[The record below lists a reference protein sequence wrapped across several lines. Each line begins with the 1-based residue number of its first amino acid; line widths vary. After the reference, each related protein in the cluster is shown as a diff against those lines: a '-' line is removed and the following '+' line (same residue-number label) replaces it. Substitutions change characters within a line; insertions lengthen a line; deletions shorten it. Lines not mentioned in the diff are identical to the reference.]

1 MLSQFFIKR
10 PIFAAVLSLLFFITG
25 AIAVWQLPIT
35 EYPEVVPPTVVV
47 TANYPGAN
55 PKVIAE
61 TVASPLE
68 QEINGVED
76 MLYMSSQATSD
87 GRMTLTITFAIG
99 TDVDRAQTQVQSRV
113 DRAMPRLP
121 QEVQRLGIVTEKSSP
136 DLTMVVH
143 LLSPDNRYDM
153 LYLSN
158 YAALNVKDELARIKG
173 VGAVRLFGAGEYS
186 LRIWL
191 DPNKVSA
198 LGLSPAD
205 IIAAVREQNQQA
217 AAGSLGAQP
226 SGSADFQLL
235 INVKGRLTEL
245 SEFEDIIIKV
255 GQNGEVNRLKD
266 VARIEL
272 GATSYAL
279 RSLLDNKDAVA
290 IPVFQASGSNAIQ
303 ISDDVRAKMA
313 ELSKGF
319 PEGLTYEIVYDPT
332 VFVRGSI
339 EAVMKTLLEAVL
351 LVVLVVVLFLQTW
364 RASIIPLVAVPVSL
378 VGTFAFMH
386 LLGFSLNALS
396 LFGLVLAIGIVVDDA
411 IVVVENV
418 ERNIAAGLSPVA
430 ATQKAMK
437 EVTGPIVATTLVL
450 AAVFIPTAFMSGLTG
465 QFYKQ
470 FALTITISTFISAI
484 NSLTLSPALSAL
496 LLKSHD
502 APKDGLTRLMDKLLG
517 GWLFMPFNR
526 LFSRA
531 SDGYGWLVRKVI
543 RFGGIIGL
551 VYLGMVALTGMQ
563 FAHTPTGYVPGQD
576 KQYLVAF
583 AQLPDAA
590 SLERTDTVIKKM
602 SEIALNH
609 PGVAHSIAFP
619 GLSINGFTNSPNSG
633 VVFVAL
639 DDFELRK
646 SPELSANAI
655 AGQLNKEFAGIQDA
669 FIAIFPPPP
678 VQGLGTIGGFRLQ
691 IQDRANL
698 GYEAL
703 YQVTQQVMYKAWA
716 DPQLAGIF
724 SSYQVNVPQLELDI
738 DRTKAKQQA
747 VSLDQIFQTLQTYM
761 GSTYVNDFNRFGRTY
776 QVNMQ
781 ADEAFRQSPQQISQ
795 LKVPNLNGDMIP
807 LGSFINVSQSSGPD
821 RVMHYNGFTTAEIN
835 GGPAAGVSTGQAQA
849 AIEKILAETLP
860 NGMTYEWTELT
871 YQQILAGNTGLL
883 VFPLVI
889 LLVFMVLA
897 AQYESLSLP
906 LAIILI
912 IPMTLLSALSGVLI
926 YGGDNNIFTQ
936 IGLIVL
942 VGLATK
948 NAILIVEFAKEK
960 QDHGMAPM
968 DAILEAAR
976 LRLRPILMT
985 SIAFIMGVVPMV
997 FSTGA
1002 GAEMRQAMGVA
1013 VFAGMIGVTVF
1024 GLILTPLFYYA
1035 LAKRGSKK
1043 VEEHKE
1049 LTVS

>member
-1 MLSQFFIKR
+1 MSIASKYEPAAAEAKWYAYWMEHKLFSSQIDHSKEPYTIVIPPPNVTGVLHMGHMLNNTIQD
-10 PIFAAVLSLLFFITG
+10 VLIRRARMQGKNACWVPGTDHASIATETKVVQLLKERGIDKKDISREEFLTHAWEWKEKYGGI
-25 AIAVWQLPIT
+25 I
-35 EYPEVVPPTVVV
+35 
-47 TANYPGAN
+47 
-55 PKVIAE
+55 
-61 TVASPLE
+61 LE
-68 QEINGVED
+68 QLKKLGASCDWDRTAFTMDPGLSDAVISVFVDLYKKGKIYRGIRMVNWDPKGQTALSDDEVIMKEVPSKLYYIKYKIEGSED
-76 MLYMSSQATSD
+76 QF
-87 GRMTLTITFAIG
+87 LTIATTRPETIMADVAICINPN
-99 TDVDRAQTQVQSRV
+99 D
-113 DRAMPRLP
+113 PRF
-121 QEVQRLGIVTEKSSP
+121 T
-136 DLTMVVH
+136 
-143 LLSPDNRYDM
+143 
-153 LYLSN
+153 
-158 YAALNVKDELARIKG
+158 
-173 VGAVRLFGAGEYS
+173 
-186 LRIWL
+186 
-191 DPNKVSA
+191 
-198 LGLSPAD
+198 
-205 IIAAVREQNQQA
+205 
-217 AAGSLGAQP
+217 
-226 SGSADFQLL
+226 
-235 INVKGRLTEL
+235 
-245 SEFEDIIIKV
+245 
-255 GQNGEVNRLKD
+255 RLKGKK
-266 VARIEL
+266 A
-272 GATSYAL
+272 
-279 RSLLDNKDAVA
+279 
-290 IPVFQASGSNAIQ
+290 
-303 ISDDVRAKMA
+303 
-313 ELSKGF
+313 
-319 PEGLTYEIVYDPT
+319 
-332 VFVRGSI
+332 
-339 EAVMKTLLEAVL
+339 
-351 LVVLVVVLFLQTW
+351 
-364 RASIIPLVAVPVSL
+364 IIPLINRAIPIIEDEYVDMEFGTGCLKVTPAHDINDYELGIKHKLEVIDILNDNGTLNEKAQIL
-378 VGTFAFMH
+378 VGEDRFIARKK
-386 LLGFSLNALS
+386 
-396 LFGLVLAIGIVVDDA
+396 IG
-411 IVVVENV
+411 
-418 ERNIAAGLSPVA
+418 
-430 ATQKAMK
+430 
-437 EVTGPIVATTLVL
+437 
-450 AAVFIPTAFMSGLTG
+450 
-465 QFYKQ
+465 
-470 FALTITISTFISAI
+470 
-484 NSLTLSPALSAL
+484 
-496 LLKSHD
+496 
-502 APKDGLTRLMDKLLG
+502 KLLDE
-517 GWLFMPFNR
+517 
-526 LFSRA
+526 A
-531 SDGYGWLVRKVI
+531 
-543 RFGGIIGL
+543 
-551 VYLGMVALTGMQ
+551 
-563 FAHTPTGYVPGQD
+563 GQLEKIED
-576 KQYLVAF
+576 YKSNVGH
-583 AQLPDAA
+583 
-590 SLERTDTVIKKM
+590 SERTDAVIKKM
-602 SEIALNH
+602 SDIALNH

-646 SPELSANAI
+646 RPELSANAI
-655 AGQLNKEFAGIQDA
+655 AGQLNQQFAGIQDA

-795 LKVPNLNGDMIP
+795 LKVPNVNGDMIP
-807 LGSFINVSQSSGPD
+807 LGSFINVSQSAGPD

-835 GGPAAGVSTGQAQA
+835 GGPAPGVSSGQAQA

-860 NGMTYEWTELT
+860 IGMTYEWTELT

-960 QDHGMAPM
+960 QDHGMEVM
-968 DAILEAAR
+968 KAILEAAR

-1013 VFAGMIGVTVF
+1013 VFAGMIGVTLF

-1035 LAKRGSKK
+1035 LAKRARHSTASE
-1043 VEEHKE
+1043 V
-1049 LTVS
+1049 